1 MYENHE
7 LTPEPQ
13 RFLAHT
19 QRFACSATPLGDG
32 EVEPVELVAGYAY
45 TLQFT
50 ECLERYGTPRYPSC
64 VAVYEAAG
72 TLLAGA
78 MNGSGENGRN
88 GRLTFTAWRSG
99 THYVVAVGHRDRLA
113 SFKFTV
119 TEATSPITPAEPEPE
134 LAFSG
139 GADLGDITGME
150 ASGVPIAHFH
160 GAGQGV
166 AIVRFTLTETRRI
179 CLALRLPDTEG
190 ELGLVD
196 AGGTVLCR
204 REFADAS
211 GEWISAT
218 LAPGTYHARVE
229 MPDDTDRAF
238 ALRYRACAAE
248 AIPVGARGVSLGVI
262 PVGDQGADWLHYKL
276 VGGNDTGYF
285 ELDERTGELFFNGS
299 EEDIR
304 DGAAKFELT
313 VRASDR
319 EGSKYQTVTVSAA
332 TVPEPPAY
340 SADAISDYLTP
351 AGYDTRMSLG
361 TVFDPVP
368 ADVPLRYCLVGGNEL
383 GLFELNEATGELFF
397 TGSAEE
403 FELIRDRFRLSVRTK
418 THRH

>member
-32 EVEPVELVAGYAY
+32 EVETVELVAGYAY

-78 MNGSGENGRN
+78 MNGSGENCRN

-248 AIPVGARGVSLGVI
+248 AIPVAARGFSLGVI
-262 PVGDQGADWLHYKL
+262 PVGEQGTDWLHYSL
-276 VGGNDTGYF
+276 VDGNDSGYF

-299 EEDIR
+299 EEDFR
-304 DGAAKFELT
+304 KGAAKFKVI

-319 EGSKYQTVTVSAA
+319 ERSVDETVTVSAA
-332 TVPEPPAY
+332 TVPEPSAY

-368 ADVPLRYCLVGGNEL
+368 ADVPLRYCLVGGNEAK
-383 GLFELNEATGELFF
+383 LFALDEVTGELFF